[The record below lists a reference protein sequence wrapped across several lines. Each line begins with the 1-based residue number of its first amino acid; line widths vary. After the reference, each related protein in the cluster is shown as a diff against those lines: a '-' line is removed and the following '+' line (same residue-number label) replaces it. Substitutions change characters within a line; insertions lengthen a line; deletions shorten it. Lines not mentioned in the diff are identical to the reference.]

1 MIGHDVAAALPELRA
16 QAESLMADVCDI
28 DRLTTGWD
36 EALQKSVTTWATV
49 HADIPCAFVI
59 PPATSRGLL
68 TDEAV
73 TPETPVVKVSVDI
86 DGILPDDRVTVAGR
100 GVVWVT
106 HVPTRTN
113 RVQRRLVCRWAK

>member
-1 MIGHDVAAALPELRA
+1 MRAAGAVVRGRRW
-16 QAESLMADVCDI
+16 AESLMADVCDI
-28 DRLTTGWD
+28 DRLTTAWD
-36 EALQKSVTTWATV
+36 EDEQAPVAPYAPV
-49 HADIPCAFVI
+49 HAAIPCAFVT

-73 TPETPVVKVSVDI
+73 TPETPVIKVSVDT
-86 DGILPDDRVTVAGR
+86 DGILPDDRVTVAGM

-113 RVQRRLVCRWAK
+113 QVQRRLVCRWAK